1 MIVKITQK
9 INDVPPWIVQF
20 DINKTNPISKSRIN
34 CSFYLLFI
42 SVSCSQQLFVAVI
55 YLFLAKLEQI
65 KNRRNDFPMLRLFNI
80 RIVLRKVENT
90 KGIDRSRKS
99 KTERQ

>member
-65 KNRRNDFPMLRLFNI
+65 KNRRNDCPMLRLFNI